1 MNEDVSR
8 RRRLYL
14 VGVAIVSV
22 AAIWRAVYLVRTGSP
37 SGVVILVAIA
47 VIALIVVV
55 TLVLQVRRM
64 RGVARRVAQARPG
77 AAVVPALAAAE
88 LRTVAEAL
96 HVSVRGLGGVG
107 GTPVALAS
115 LPDRIEVWVG
125 RDAAPRWALPR
136 DAVREVGVQPAG
148 YGASQVDAVWV
159 GARTGRLWNGPDT
172 AAVVLPAY
180 RPLRA
185 MFGGRVGDDL
195 GRAVAALTEQPR

>member
-22 AAIWRAVYLVRTGSP
+22 AAIGRAVYLLRTGSP
-37 SGVVILVAIA
+37 SGVVIVVAIA
-47 VIALIVVV
+47 LIALIVAVALVV
-55 TLVLQVRRM
+55 QVARM
-64 RGVARRVAQARPG
+64 RGVARRVTQARP
-77 AAVVPALAAAE
+77 AAVVVPAVAPAE
-88 LRTVAEAL
+88 LRTIAEAL
-96 HVSVRGLGGVG
+96 RVPVRGLGGVG

-125 RDAAPRWALPR
+125 RDEAPRWALPR
-136 DAVREVGVQPAG
+136 DAVREVGIRPAS

-185 MFGGRVGDDL
+185 LFGGRVGDDL
-195 GRAVAALTEQPR
+195 PRAVAALTRSPR